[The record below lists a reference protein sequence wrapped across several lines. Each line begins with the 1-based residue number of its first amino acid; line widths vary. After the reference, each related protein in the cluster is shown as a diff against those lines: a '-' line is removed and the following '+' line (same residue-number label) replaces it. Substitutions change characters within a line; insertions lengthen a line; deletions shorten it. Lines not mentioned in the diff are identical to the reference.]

1 MERLSLPIL
10 QREKRNICEKNRS
23 LRITQQIDQIR
34 SVLLSGGVTITKL
47 TKSFVLTK
55 AAEYIVTLQR
65 NQARS
70 EIERQKLIRKLQ
82 MIESGALGSTAAL
95 AARQAAA
102 QNGFWEQGNFKES
115 SVYYVDSHD
124 GSLVTHE
131 NFFLHSL

>member
-1 MERLSLPIL
+1 MPLL

-23 LRITQQIDQIR
+23 LRITQQIGQLR
-34 SVLLSGGVTITKL
+34 SVLLSCGVTVSKL

-55 AAEYIVTLQR
+55 AADYIVTLQQ

-82 MIESGALGSTAAL
+82 MIESGALGSNAAL

-102 QNGFWEQGNFKES
+102 QNGIWEHRNYKES
-115 SVYYVDSHD
+115 SVYYADSHD
-124 GSLVTHE
+124 VSSVTNE
-131 NFFLHSL
+131 IVFLQS